1 MKKIFFII
9 IFSLLCTSLNA
20 ETEFKFYAKKALD
33 NNLQLKAERKNLDWL
48 NKIEIYQEVNF
59 YPVLLSRESK

>member
-20 ETEFKFYAKKALD
+20 ETEFKFYAKKASSTITYDAIAASLALTVASANPNRSD
-33 NNLQLKAERKNLDWL
+33 QNAG
-48 NKIEIYQEVNF
+48 
-59 YPVLLSRESK
+59 ESSGE